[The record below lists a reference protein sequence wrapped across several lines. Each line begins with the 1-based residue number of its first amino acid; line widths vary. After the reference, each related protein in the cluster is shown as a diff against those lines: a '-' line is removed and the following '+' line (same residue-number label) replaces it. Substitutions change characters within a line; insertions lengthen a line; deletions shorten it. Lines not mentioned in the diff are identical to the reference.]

1 MNFAYPAIL
10 LLLWITPLPTLYII
24 WSRRRGKRRTA
35 LLIHPNSL
43 KGRQGSPSELRFYT
57 QLGLFMTALILFI
70 IAAAG
75 PRWGQ
80 RDEIVL
86 GSGRNVLIVLDVSR
100 SMLANDVHPNRL
112 ERAKADLTDLLAD
125 LQGDRAGIMVF
136 RNGTAMLCPFTT
148 DLAFLNQTLSGITV
162 DSAPRGETDIGEAIS
177 AALNAFKDLGADH
190 NAIILISDGEDLS
203 GKAIPAATEAGKRNI
218 PVFCVG
224 IGNAKGST
232 IPGEE
237 TNVMNYKGEKVVTKL
252 NNQTLLDIA
261 TASKGAYIPLE
272 TAATGRTT
280 LGTLYNRHV
289 RTIVAQEMQEMR
301 ESRMIERFPWFLI
314 PGVILLIGCA
324 ALSYGRPGKR
334 NPVKKAAVAA
344 IVLLLPFFASA
355 ESTNNAALAPTNAP
369 VNIDAKTQK
378 LTAQEIGRQAQRAW
392 KKGDYATAAD
402 RYQTALSKTPLDPEL
417 AETLRFNAALSFL
430 KAGNSGKAA
439 DIFRQLAAERNAGSE
454 AAEGL
459 GVSLFRAAEA
469 LSAVEKEEPKVP
481 TPVPGADK
489 TPEPKRNLSA
499 EKLKLFEEAATAFQ
513 QALRGLPEDDLRKQN
528 LRAAIAGIP
537 KLREEARLADIMG
550 RYGEMPPEQLVPKL
564 LDLQRGAY
572 AASAAAFTNNSPDQ
586 IKRLEA
592 LATKQ
597 REAADIWTPLHQKM
611 MEAAQKSITNA
622 NELADFKFQLDKAKD
637 QAEGAATAL
646 ENLDPAAIDAMRES
660 ERSGLQLLAMV
671 TPPPVVLAE
680 SILSQSNA
688 LDRAVNSAKPRTPAQ
703 DQQIAQGLF
712 KVFSERYG
720 QWLDQ
725 LAQQQ
730 QQQPPAT
737 APAATGPRIG
747 PLATPPQQPT
757 GQPSLTPEAR
767 KEIDDLVNK
776 TLGSHSL
783 VQMDQAQDN
792 TVLSDK
798 ARVNAA
804 QALKDM
810 NRIMELLPKPPKD
823 QQNQQN
829 QDKQQNQKDK
839 QDQQKQDQQ
848 KNDEQSQQDKQNQ
861 QNEQKQDEKKSEDKQ
876 QQADQQQPEDEK
888 KQEAQA
894 QPAEESPDK
903 KDAENVMAKI
913 LEQEKQRDEDRQ
925 KRQRTMPPRV
935 GERDW

>member
-1 MNFAYPAIL
+1 MSFAYPVIL
-10 LLLWITPLPTLYII
+10 LLLWLVPLPGLLIV
-24 WSRRRGKRRTA
+24 WARRRQQRRTA
-35 LLIHPNSL
+35 RLIHPNAL
-43 KGRQGSPSELRFYT
+43 KGRLGSRSEFRFYT
-57 QLGLFMTALILFI
+57 QLALFITALILFI
-70 IAAAG
+70 IASAG

-100 SMLANDVHPNRL
+100 SMLADDVRPNRL

-148 DLAFLNQTLSGITV
+148 DLAFLNQTLTGITV

-177 AALNAFKDLGADH
+177 SALNAFKDLGADH

-203 GKAIPAATEAGKRNI
+203 GKAVSAAAEAGKRNI

-232 IPGEE
+232 IPGDE
-237 TNVMNYKGEKVVTKL
+237 TDVMKYKGENVVTKL
-252 NNQTLLDIA
+252 NNQTLLDMA

-289 RTIVAQEMQEMR
+289 RTIVAQEIQEMR
-301 ESRMIERFPWFLI
+301 ESRMIERFQLFLI
-314 PGVILLIGCA
+314 PGVLLLIVCA

-334 NPVKKAAVAA
+334 CPIKKTAVAA
-344 IVLLLPFFASA
+344 LVLLLPLFAPA
-355 ESTNNAALAPTNAP
+355 ETTNNVPDGTE
-369 VNIDAKTQK
+369 K

-402 RYQTALSKTPLDPEL
+402 RYQTALSKEPLDPEL

-439 DIFRQLAAERNAGSE
+439 EIFRQLATGRNAESE

-469 LSAVEKEEPKVP
+469 LSAVEKEEPKSP
-481 TPVPGADK
+481 SPVPDTEKAS
-489 TPEPKRNLSA
+489 EPKRNLSA

-513 QALRGLPEDDLRKQN
+513 QALRGLPDDDLRKQN

-537 KLREEARLADIMG
+537 KLREDARLADIMG
-550 RYGEMPPEQLVPKL
+550 RYGEMSPEQLVPKL
-564 LDLQRGAY
+564 LELQRGAY
-572 AASAAAFTNNSPDQ
+572 AASTIAFTNNSPDQ
-586 IKRLEA
+586 IKQLENTA
-592 LATKQ
+592 QKQ
-597 REAADIWTPLHQKM
+597 REAADIWMPLHQKM

-671 TPPPVVLAE
+671 TPPPVILAE

-688 LDRAVNSAKPRTPAQ
+688 LDRVVNNSRPRTPVQ
-703 DQQIAQGLF
+703 EQQIAQGLF

-730 QQQPPAT
+730 PQQQQQPT
-737 APAATGPRIG
+737 QAPGPRIG
-747 PLATPPQQPT
+747 PVATPPQQPS
-757 GQPSLTPEAR
+757 GSSGVTPEVR

-776 TLGSHSL
+776 TLGSHAL
-783 VQMDQAQDN
+783 VQMDQAKDS
-792 TVLSDK
+792 TILSDK

-810 NRIMELLPKPPKD
+810 TRIMELLPKPP
-823 QQNQQN
+823 
-829 QDKQQNQKDK
+829 QDKQKQQKQDQQQNQKDQ

-848 KNDEQSQQDKQNQ
+848 KQDEQNKQDKQDQ
-861 QNEQKQDEKKSEDKQ
+861 QNEQKQDEKKPEDKQ
-876 QQADQQQPEDEK
+876 QQQDQQQKEDEK

-894 QPAEESPDK
+894 QQAEESPDK

-913 LEQEKQRDEDRQ
+913 LEQEKQRNEDRQ
-925 KRQRTMPPRV
+925 NRQRTMPPRV